1 MIMLRNY
8 KIYYSVKLLFTFRQ
22 FQMIMMLME
31 SNPQLAPALGR
42 GFAAFSQEIERL
54 EKSRELEVL

>member
-1 MIMLRNY
+1 
-8 KIYYSVKLLFTFRQ
+8 
-22 FQMIMMLME
+22 MIMMLME

-54 EKSRELEVL
+54 EKSKELEVLITFVSFLKVKNKPLLNNNMF

>member
-1 MIMLRNY
+1 MIMFINF
-8 KIYYSVKLLFTFRQ
+8 KIYYSVNLLFTFRQ

-54 EKSRELEVL
+54 EKSKELEVL

>member
-54 EKSRELEVL
+54 EKSKELEVL

>member
-1 MIMLRNY
+1 MIMFRNL

-54 EKSRELEVL
+54 EKSKELEVL